1 MLRRVLPPSRARC
14 TAFGVDSI
22 LRVGAKTHPEKPTS
36 EYPRYRK
43 LAVLRLRYTHYFEL
57 LVTNARRTRAER
69 DRLDALWRPHLA
81 EFLRYLL
88 SLLAYSRRRKRNK
101 GK

>member
-1 MLRRVLPPSRARC
+1 MLCCVLPPSRVPC
-14 TAFGVDSI
+14 TAFGVDSV
-22 LRVGAKTHPEKPTS
+22 LSAKTRPEKPTS
-36 EYPRYRK
+36 EYPQYRK

-69 DRLDALWRPHLA
+69 DRLHALWRPHLA
-81 EFLRYLL
+81 EFLRYSL
-88 SLLAYSRRRKRNK
+88 SLRACSRRLKRNK